1 MFSSSLEALS
11 VKRWVRQRLCL
22 QSCTIWW
29 GDSVTKEDDQWCDR
43 RGKREQ
49 EEGHLTRS
57 PMPSFTFS
65 SGCVALLFFP
75 ERCPK
80 PNGSSKQSYAFIYHI
95 FSSPVQESACHSF
108 LFCVVLFCFV
118 FACHSFNE
126 IRLVLGDL
134 LPFLIILLPLVIERS
149 TCLRLQGVK
158 MRGRV
163 QKED

>member
-1 MFSSSLEALS
+1 MSKTEALPLIMYS
-11 VKRWVRQRLCL
+11 LVGRQCHVRRMINGVIEGTNV
-22 QSCTIWW
+22 S
-29 GDSVTKEDDQWCDR
+29 K
-43 RGKREQ
+43 

-65 SGCVALLFFP
+65 SGCLVLLFFP

-80 PNGSSKQSYAFIYHI
+80 PNGSSRQSYAFIYHL
-95 FSSPVQESACHSF
+95 FSSPVQET
-108 LFCVVLFCFV
+108 
-118 FACHSFNE
+118 ACHSFNE
-126 IRLVLGDL
+126 IRFVLGDL
-134 LPFLIILLPLVIERS
+134 LPFLTILLPLIIERS